1 MRFRVGSKWCLILSV
16 ATVFAVGC
24 APAHEE
30 ASIAPLA
37 PMAGRVD
44 PGLGPG
50 TRALSSGPGYKGSP
64 SWSPGGDRIAFTVD
78 GYVVDKPT
86 GSGDTV
92 RWTTKDFIAVDTEW
106 ASEETLLILG
116 AAPPAEAEKSAGSLD
131 SLYRAHDGED
141 SLGLQRVGEEVLA
154 IGPGRGGL
162 IFALGSGP
170 QESKLALARGNGEIY
185 RPYTRHIAGRV
196 AALSASPDDDEAV
209 LAVRPPNDR
218 EISGLSVFD
227 LRKGEGRQITRLE
240 GNQEIL
246 GTPQWTQQGIY
257 FVAGKKSTSLDS
269 DGSEP
274 LYYLYRVPPS
284 GGAPEPASGVGE
296 DFVAATIRVSPDGKW
311 LAVIGRLNPNA
322 PTNLYVVDPLTED
335 FTAVT
340 TNEDMEIKT
349 GPDDLAWSPG
359 GESVAIIA
367 RGTPSTEPEVRAEPA
382 DRLLRDFDNLYEI
395 PVGGPEDAPR

>member
-1 MRFRVGSKWCLILSV
+1 MRFRVGSAKWLVVLSIAV
-16 ATVFAVGC
+16 IFAAGC
-24 APAHEE
+24 ADEE
-30 ASIAPLA
+30 AAIAPLA
-37 PMAGRVD
+37 PAAGRVD

-64 SWSPGGDRIAFTVD
+64 SWSPEGDRIAFTVD

-86 GSGDTV
+86 GSGGQR
-92 RWTTKDFIAVDTEW
+92 RWITKDFIAEDTEW
-106 ASEETLLILG
+106 VSEDSLMIRG
-116 AAPPAEAEKSAGSLD
+116 ATQPTKTEEISD
-131 SLYRAHDGED
+131 SLYRARAGED
-141 SLGLQRVGEEVLA
+141 SLGLKRVGKEVQA

-162 IFALGSGP
+162 ILALGSGA
-170 QESKLALARGNGEIY
+170 QESGLALARGNGVVY
-185 RPYTRHIAGRV
+185 RLYTRPIKGRA
-196 AALSASPDDDEAV
+196 AALSASPDGDEVV
-209 LAVRPPNDR
+209 LAVRPPKDR
-218 EISGLSVFD
+218 EISGLNVFD
-227 LRKGEGRQITRLE
+227 LRKGKGREIMRLE

-257 FVAGKKSTSLDS
+257 FVAGKKSTTLDS

-296 DFVAATIRVSPDGKW
+296 DFVAASIRVSPDGKS
-311 LAVIGRLNPNA
+311 LAVIGRLNSKA
-322 PTNLYVVDPLTED
+322 PTNLYVLNPLTKD

-359 GESVAIIA
+359 GESVAVIA
-367 RGTPSTEPEVRAEPA
+367 CGTPSTKPEMHAEPA
-382 DRLLRDFDNLYEI
+382 DRLLRDFYNLYEI
-395 PVGGPEDAPR
+395 PVRGPEDTP